1 MAVEHEVGEAP
12 SVALEPTSC
21 PPHRFPPAII
31 GPAGSLCHIF
41 SLSLRELTCAEPGI
55 LVTHESIRLGCL
67 NFGAIFAKRLR
78 SRRPQPGDTWHL
90 DEVFIRTQGARTIC
104 AS

>member
-1 MAVEHEVGEAP
+1 VAVEHEVGEIP
-12 SVALEPTSC
+12 SVTLEPTSC

-31 GPAGSLCHIF
+31 SHAVSLCHIF
-41 SLSLRELTCAEPGI
+41 SLSLRELTCAERGI

-67 NFGAIFAKRLR
+67 KGAIFAKRLR

-104 AS
+104 AP